1 MAGSVAG
8 DRARRR
14 AGWVGEEEE
23 AKGKQGRVSGE
34 GQEWGIGGYMGDKK
48 DTQWRWVSQH
58 CCKSSA
64 GPCKLSDKLRVLKAC
79 SERAAHTHTHT
90 HCACIIVWKEKF
102 TLATS
107 VMARC
112 CVLWLSIPM

>member
-1 MAGSVAG
+1 M
-8 DRARRR
+8 
-14 AGWVGEEEE
+14 GEEEE
-23 AKGKQGRVSGE
+23 AKGNQGRVSGE

-79 SERAAHTHTHT
+79 SERAAHTDTHT
-90 HCACIIVWKEKF
+90 LRVHHCVERKVYSCYQRDGSLLCF
-102 TLATS
+102 
-107 VMARC
+107 MAFYSYVIFSGMSHR
-112 CVLWLSIPM
+112 V